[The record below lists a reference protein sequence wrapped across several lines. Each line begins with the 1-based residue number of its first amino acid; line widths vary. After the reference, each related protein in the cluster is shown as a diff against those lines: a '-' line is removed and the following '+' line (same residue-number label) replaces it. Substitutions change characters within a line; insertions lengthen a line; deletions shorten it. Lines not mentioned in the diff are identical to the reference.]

1 MFLSEKKT
9 TVTVNFLLLVLKCL
23 KFNFFML
30 QSQKIN
36 NKCLVLS
43 RYPPIQTL
51 NFLEQHYVCYSVRI
65 SQNLINEVP
74 VERSVPADVANYHL
88 NNSFKEKL
96 N

>member
-1 MFLSEKKT
+1 MFSVIE
-9 TVTVNFLLLVLKCL
+9 V
-23 KFNFFML
+23 
-30 QSQKIN
+30 
-36 NKCLVLS
+36 
-43 RYPPIQTL
+43 PPIQTL

-96 N
+96 NWSRKNNMQFDLTDLKTLTHLTVFSKKKKPR